1 MFKILVGRRAEKDLS
16 ILDKGLVRRIRDRLK
31 ELALDPFSPRIS
43 KSLKMFEGLRSSRV
57 GDWRIIFGVI
67 EDRQTIEVKAIRP
80 RSKVYNKL

>member
-1 MFKILVGRRAEKDLS
+1 MFKIAIARRAEKELS
-16 ILDKGLVRRIRDRLK
+16 VLDKWIVRRIRDRLK

-57 GDWRIIFGVI
+57 GDWRIIYEVI
-67 EDRQTIEVKAIRP
+67 EDRQVVEVKGIRP

>member
-1 MFKILVGRRAEKDLS
+1 MYQVRIGRQAEKDLTA
-16 ILDKGLVRRIRDRLK
+16 LNKGLIRRIRDRFK

-43 KSLKMFEGLRSSRV
+43 KPLKMFEGLRSSRV

-67 EDRQTIEVKAIRP
+67 EDRKTIEVKAIRP